1 MLTNVHAALRCYMVT
16 TQSLRR
22 VICKE
27 GLKFTHLHTLRHPVG
42 KVTEGSM
49 QLEALARVSYG
60 CKKESASLR
69 HVHKH
74 VVYKKCSLEK
84 PRRFAA
90 KKHMALLSTTKVVYK
105 KPT

>member
-74 VVYKKCSLEK
+74 VVYK
-84 PRRFAA
+84 FN
-90 KKHMALLSTTKVVYK
+90 VV
-105 KPT
+105 